1 MSKSGGDDFKR
12 WADYMQFKS
21 LTEACLKF
29 ELPITIISILV
40 MFFSSVLVILSKQFI
55 LTALVI
61 IVCLW
66 SACFLLAK
74 LGFIGKREK
83 YLKQF
88 GKAAYRVAAFRF
100 LLPYAALWW
109 SAASMPLWVPG
120 ERILRVIPFSIFGA
134 IFLVVLLL
142 LTLKIQAV
150 FGMDRLS
157 FAYSYF
163 PQEARLVKSQI
174 FEFVRHPVYTGWI
187 YFGIGFFLI
196 RGSLTSL
203 VSVIVNIIAI
213 TILAREEEK
222 DIMKYFKEDYLA
234 YKNRVPRFFSKRPI
248 AFLKFL
254 LKQSMRISEDKI

>member
-1 MSKSGGDDFKR
+1 VPKNTEDGFQR
-12 WADYMQFKS
+12 WAEYMQFKN
-21 LTEACLKF
+21 LTEAFFKF

-40 MFFSSVLVILSKQFI
+40 MFLFSALIILSKQLI
-55 LTALVI
+55 LTTLVI
-61 IVCLW
+61 SVCLW
-66 SACFLLAK
+66 LVCFLLARF
-74 LGFIGKREK
+74 GFIGKREE
-83 YLKQF
+83 YLKRF
-88 GKAAYRVAAFRF
+88 GKAAYRVAALRF

-120 ERILRVIPFSIFGA
+120 ERILKIIPFSILGA

-163 PQEARLVKSQI
+163 PQEARLIKSQI
-174 FEFVRHPVYTGWI
+174 FEFIRHPVYTGWI

-203 VSVIVNIIAI
+203 ASLAVNIIAI
-213 TILAREEEK
+213 SILAGQEEK
-222 DIMKYFKEDYLA
+222 DIARYFKEDYLA
-234 YKNRVPRFFSKRPI
+234 YKNNVPRFFPKRPV

-254 LKQSMRISEDKI
+254 FK